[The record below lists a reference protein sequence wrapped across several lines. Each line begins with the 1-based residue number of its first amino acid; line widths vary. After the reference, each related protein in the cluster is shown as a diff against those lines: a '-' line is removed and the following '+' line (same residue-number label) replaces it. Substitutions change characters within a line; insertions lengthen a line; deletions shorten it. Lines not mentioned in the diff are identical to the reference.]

1 MAEIAIGIDVLL
13 HVAEVFRQLLS
24 YRHLLLMLLDLDL
37 AGLGHL
43 LGDFL
48 YLTLL
53 LLGEVHTLKVELHLV
68 GVIGSLALLAHL
80 SPELTG
86 QISIRT
92 MSERSSIALQAT
104 LRLHG
109 TTVKLFA
116 LTKQKN
122 SINRLS
128 ETASEGFASRRED

>member
-13 HVAEVFRQLLS
+13 HVTEVFRQLLS

-48 YLTLL
+48 YLMLL
-53 LLGEVHTLKVELHLV
+53 LLGEFHTLKVELHLV
-68 GVIGSLALLAHL
+68 GVIGSLAHLAHL

-86 QISIRT
+86 QIFYT
-92 MSERSSIALQAT
+92 DYE
-104 LRLHG
+104 
-109 TTVKLFA
+109 
-116 LTKQKN
+116 
-122 SINRLS
+122 
-128 ETASEGFASRRED
+128 

>member
-1 MAEIAIGIDVLL
+1 MAEIAIGVDVFL

-86 QISIRT
+86 QI
-92 MSERSSIALQAT
+92 LY
-104 LRLHG
+104 
-109 TTVKLFA
+109 V
-116 LTKQKN
+116 
-122 SINRLS
+122 INNVQYGL
-128 ETASEGFASRRED
+128 

>member
-1 MAEIAIGIDVLL
+1 MAEIAIGVDVFL
-13 HVAEVFRQLLS
+13 HVAEIFRQLLS
-24 YRHLLLMLLDLDL
+24 YRHLLLILLDL

-53 LLGEVHTLKVELHLV
+53 FLGEVHTLKVELHLV

-86 QISIRT
+86 QI
-92 MSERSSIALQAT
+92 
-104 LRLHG
+104 
-109 TTVKLFA
+109 
-116 LTKQKN
+116 
-122 SINRLS
+122 INTDY
-128 ETASEGFASRRED
+128 E